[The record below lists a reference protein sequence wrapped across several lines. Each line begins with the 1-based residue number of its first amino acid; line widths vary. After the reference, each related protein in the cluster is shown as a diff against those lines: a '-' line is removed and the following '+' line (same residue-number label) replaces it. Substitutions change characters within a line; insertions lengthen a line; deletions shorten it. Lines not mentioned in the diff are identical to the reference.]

1 MEVNSRHRWYV
12 KVLSVT
18 GLSGVLASFLKDP
31 FCTTS
36 MLKSFVASSS
46 NLLFAMFSFSQKNT
60 LCVIAVW
67 VLVNL
72 G

>member
-1 MEVNSRHRWYV
+1 
-12 KVLSVT
+12 
-18 GLSGVLASFLKDP
+18 
-31 FCTTS
+31 